1 MRTAGFLNTSEG
13 TKYLLCDGSQIPS
26 NYPKLRSLMT
36 HTPNLRDRVPQGSGV
51 YAINSKIEAAL
62 PNIKGEAK
70 FQNNCGL
77 AEVNGSGPFYRSKTS
92 FSTAL
97 LNVTTAGSYALG
109 FDASY
114 SSPIYKD
121 DCTTVQPS
129 ALAVNFYIK
138 AK

>member
-13 TKYLLCDGSQIPS
+13 SKYLLCDGSEIPS
-26 NYPKLRSLMT
+26 SYSKLRTLMT
-36 HTPNLRDRVPQGSGV
+36 HTPDLRDRVPQGAGV
-51 YAINSKIEAAL
+51 YAINTSIEAAL

-70 FQNNCGL
+70 WQNNCGL
-77 AEVNGSGPFYRSKTS
+77 AEVNGSGPFYRSNTS

-97 LNVTTAGSYALG
+97 LNVSTAGSYALG

-121 DCTTVQPS
+121 DCNTVQPP
-129 ALAVNFYIK
+129 ALTVAFYIK